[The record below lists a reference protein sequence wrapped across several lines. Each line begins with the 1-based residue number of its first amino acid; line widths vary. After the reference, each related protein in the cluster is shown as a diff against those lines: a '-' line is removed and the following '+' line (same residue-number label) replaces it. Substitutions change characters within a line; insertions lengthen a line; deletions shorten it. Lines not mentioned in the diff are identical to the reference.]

1 MKRSAYTLLE
11 MTLALAIALVILG
24 AVYEFLNRQISTAEA
39 GRTLVE
45 ESALARV
52 ILDSMATDIAGN
64 LGGIDP
70 LQLQG
75 TSGSSSSN
83 SGSGTTS
90 AADAAI
96 AAESFVPQFNLGVF
110 GTDSVLILS
119 TSRVPRELVASDK
132 LKMDSSQLTPVS
144 DIRRISYWYVPDEPN
159 SGLARQEV
167 NLATSTD
174 LDTQP
179 PDLPNA
185 QSMIFAPEVK
195 GLQFEYFDGTNWQSS
210 WDGTQL
216 GSDGQTPIGPPAA
229 VRITLTLKS
238 KDGQRTRDYKHVVAL
253 PAGNNFLAQ
262 RIGS

>member
-75 TSGSSSSN
+75 TSSSSGSSSS
-83 SGSGTTS
+83 S

-96 AAESFVPQFNLGVF
+96 AAETFVPQFNLGIF
-110 GTDSVLILS
+110 GTDTTLILS

-144 DIRRISYWYVPDEPN
+144 DIRRISYWFVPDEPN

-179 PDLPNA
+179 PELPNA

-195 GLQFEYFDGTNWQSS
+195 GVQFEYFDGTNWQPS

-229 VRITLTLKS
+229 IRITLTLKS